1 MKFLHLI
8 WGNLTRKK
16 LRTSLTLLS
25 ILVAFVLFGFLSAIQ
40 HALVGGVEMAGAD
53 RLIVRH
59 KVSIIQL
66 LPENYKARMERIPG
80 VVLATHQT
88 WFGGIY
94 QDPKNFFMQNPV
106 VPEEF
111 LEVHPEILLAPEQ
124 KKAWLETRTGAI
136 VGRKTAE
143 RFHWKIGD
151 RIPIRSAIWA
161 KQDGNRTWEF
171 DIVGIYDGKDKGSDT
186 TPLFFRYDYFDE
198 ARRPGWGKGLVGW
211 YTIRVKDPAQAA
223 EVAKRVDQE
232 FENSDAET
240 KTEPEGAF
248 VQAWARQ
255 IGNIVLIVA
264 AILSAVFFTILLVTG
279 NTMAQAVRER
289 TGELGVLKAIGF
301 TNGQILRLVLAEACL
316 LTVLGGSLGL
326 GLAWLVISRGDP
338 TNGLLPLFFFPPRDL
353 LVGLGLSVVLG
364 LVTGVFPALQAMRL
378 RVADALRRM

>member
-1 MKFLHLI
+1 MKFFHLI
-8 WGNLTRKK
+8 WCNLKRKK

-25 ILVAFVLFGFLSAIQ
+25 ILVAFILFGFLMAIKQ
-40 HALVGGVEMAGAD
+40 ALAGGVSMTRQD
-53 RLIVRH
+53 RLVVRH
-59 KVSIIQL
+59 KVSIIQM
-66 LPENYKARMERIPG
+66 LPESYKARMARIPG
-80 VVLATHQT
+80 VALATHQT

-111 LEVHPEILLAPEQ
+111 LDMHPEVILSPEQ
-124 KKAWLETRTGAI
+124 KKAWLQTRTGAI
-136 VGRKTAE
+136 VGRKTAD

-151 RIPIRSAIWA
+151 KVPIQSSIWS
-161 KQDGNRTWEF
+161 KQDGSRLWEF
-171 DIVGIYDGKDKGSDT
+171 EIVGIYDGDKKENDT

-198 ARRPGWGKGLVGW
+198 ARRTGAKGLVGW

-248 VQAWARQ
+248 VQAWMSQ
-255 IGNIVLIVA
+255 IGNIVLIVS
-264 AILSAVFFTILLVTG
+264 AILGAVFFTILLVTG
-279 NTMAQAVRER
+279 NTMSQTVRER

-301 TNGQILRLVLAEACL
+301 TNAQVMSLVLAESCL
-316 LTVLGGSLGL
+316 LTILGGVLGL
-326 GLAWLVISRGDP
+326 GLACLLVP
-338 TNGLLPLFFFPPRDL
+338 VLAKALAGLLPLFSLPTHDL
-353 LVGLGLSVVLG
+353 FVGLGLSIALG
-364 LVTGVFPALQAMRL
+364 LVTGIFPALQAMRL